1 MTPEEEDQLYEELRT
16 QPDFDCLPLPAHWF
30 RKYSIP
36 ARAVI
41 NSREYIESNYCVE
54 KQLEQKD
61 LPPFIVD
68 EPVDGGRLVTVPHEE
83 PVTLEVINK
92 PFQWDE
98 KRPFPAVLP
107 AIAEAIEKEQ
117 KQD

>member
-1 MTPEEEDQLYEELRT
+1 MTTPIDEDQLYEELRT
-16 QPDFDCLPLPAHWF
+16 QPDFDCMPLPTHWF
-30 RKYSIP
+30 KKYNIP

-92 PFQWDE
+92 PFAWDE
-98 KRPFPAVLP
+98 RKPFPAVLP
-107 AIAEAIEKEQ
+107 TIEEAIEKE
-117 KQD
+117 KKE

>member
-1 MTPEEEDQLYEELRT
+1 MTPEEEDQLYNELKE
-16 QPDFDCLPLPAHWF
+16 QPDFDCMPLPAHWF
-30 RKYSIP
+30 KKYNIPSRK
-36 ARAVI
+36 VI

-61 LPPFIVD
+61 LPPYIRD
-68 EPVDGGRLVTVPHEE
+68 DPVDGGRLVEVPHED

-98 KRPFPAVLP
+98 KKPFPAVLP
-107 AIAEAIEKEQ
+107 TIEEAIKREKQE
-117 KQD
+117 